1 MLPKLLFVSERKE
14 RNGMVWLQADR
25 IALDAIEDDGPTLIG
40 TYQLVGRRALKKSPI
55 PVEVKKVRKHG

>member
-14 RNGMVWLQADR
+14 RNGPTWLLADR
-25 IALDAIEDDGPTLIG
+25 LALDVIEGDGPTLIG